1 MCHTV
6 DTVLTFAICK
16 YLYFS
21 NKFEQLVIR
30 SASIKIIYTKSLIL
44 FMKIKHESEIHR
56 RVLNF
61 FQNIP
66 ATNYNFTDK
75 FTNPISEAAWLRL
88 HGQDLI

>member
-1 MCHTV
+1 
-6 DTVLTFAICK
+6 
-16 YLYFS
+16 
-21 NKFEQLVIR
+21 
-30 SASIKIIYTKSLIL
+30 
-44 FMKIKHESEIHR
+44 MKIKHESEIHR